1 MSNYKEYTQE
11 QFLKELKNILDINIP
26 IKRIKDSDKI
36 SLKEIDGNYVFTAD
50 NFLKIVLIILHIRAN
65 IPVIMMGETVCGKT
79 SLIRKL
85 SEIKNGGKKDKLK
98 IFNIHSGTTDDDISK
113 FINEKVII
121 EAVEIMN
128 KESNEKIKM
137 ENLGMFFE
145 LTQIWVFLEEI
156 NTCKSMVLIS

>member
-11 QFLKELKNILDINIP
+11 QFLKELKNILYINIP

-36 SLKEIDGNYVFTAD
+36 SLKEIVGNYVFTAD
-50 NFLKIVLIILHIRAN
+50 NFLKMVLILLHIRAN
-65 IPVIMMGETVCGKT
+65 IPVIMIGETYCGKT

-98 IFNIHSGTTDDDISK
+98 TLNMHSGTTDDDISK

-128 KESNEKIKM
+128 KESNEKIRM

-145 LTQIWVFLEEI
+145 FTQILVFLDKI
-156 NTCKSMVLIS
+156 NTCKSMGLIS